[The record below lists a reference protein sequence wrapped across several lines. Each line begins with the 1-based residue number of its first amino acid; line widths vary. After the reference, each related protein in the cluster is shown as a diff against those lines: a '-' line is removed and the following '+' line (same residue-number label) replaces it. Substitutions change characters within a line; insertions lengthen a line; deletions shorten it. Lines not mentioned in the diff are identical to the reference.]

1 MAQYRIE
8 GDNITFNV
16 LPGILMEDGMS
27 DELNIQTAHE
37 TNGQKERRRVGLER
51 GQVPKTITLQV
62 AGEIIKKLKHEL
74 EK

>member
-1 MAQYRIE
+1 MAQYRFE
-8 GDNITFNV
+8 GYNITFNV

-27 DELNIQTAHE
+27 DELDIQVAHE

-51 GQVPKTITLQV
+51 GQVPKTIALQV

-74 EK
+74 EE